1 MSTGTWPLEHWPLTT
16 AFNYPGDS
24 SWLPRPSFIPV
35 PMRGRVADNGGEIME
50 PIIICFECH
59 KRTTLEDIQSGYHSH
74 ADVLE
79 VESPF
84 DPAVNAED

>member
-1 MSTGTWPLEHWPLTT
+1 M
-16 AFNYPGDS
+16 
-24 SWLPRPSFIPV
+24 
-35 PMRGRVADNGGEIME
+35 GGEIME
-50 PIIICFECH
+50 AIIICFECH
-59 KRTTLEDIQSGYHSH
+59 KRTTLEEIQSGYHSH